1 MDFSYL
7 ILGAGRQGTAA
18 AYDLVRFGDARRVT
32 LADRD
37 RAVASAAAERV
48 NRLTGSRVADAAALD
63 VADPAAVRRA
73 LAGHDV
79 AISAVPYFF
88 NLALTRAAIESGVS
102 LCDLGGNTDIVREQH
117 ALDAE
122 ARRAGVSIVP
132 DCGMG
137 PGMGNTLAVHAM
149 ELLDE
154 TDGVRIYDGG
164 LPLEPR
170 PPWRYVASFSIE
182 GLTNEYYGAMTI
194 LRDGELVDAPA
205 FSEPEEVDF
214 PPLGRLEAFAASG
227 GVSTAPWTF
236 QGRLR
241 NYDLKILRY
250 PGSYAQ
256 LKAFADLGLFELEP
270 VEVDGH
276 PVVPR
281 HLFHALFEPQ
291 VRRDVV
297 EDICL
302 IRAYAVG
309 RKAGQPAAAIVQLVD
324 RYDPE
329 TGFSSMERTTGWH
342 ASIVAALVARGDIPR
357 GAVPVEVGLAGHVFV
372 EQARRRGFQVT
383 TEIETGTGAVPQFWS
398 GNQRPAP
405 A

>member
-1 MDFSYL
+1 MKFSYL
-7 ILGAGRQGTAA
+7 ILGSGRQGTAA
-18 AYDLVRFGDARRVT
+18 AYDLVKFGDARRVVM
-32 LADRD
+32 ADLD
-37 RAVASAAAERV
+37 KGVASAAADRV
-48 NRLTGSRVADAAALD
+48 NRLTATRTVEAASLDVADAAA
-63 VADPAAVRRA
+63 VRAA

-79 AISAVPYFF
+79 AISAVPYFL
-88 NLALTRAAIESGVS
+88 NLPLTHAAIESGVS
-102 LCDLGGNTDIVREQH
+102 LCDLGGNTDIVRQQH

-122 ARRAGVSIVP
+122 AKRAGVSIVP

-154 TDGVRIYDGG
+154 TEGVRIYDGG
-164 LPLEPR
+164 LPLVPQ
-170 PPWRYVASFSIE
+170 PPWNYVASFSIE
-182 GLTNEYYGAMTI
+182 GLTNEYYGEMTI
-194 LRDGELVDAPA
+194 LRDGELVGAPA
-205 FSEPEEVDF
+205 FAEPEEVDF

-236 QGRLR
+236 KDRLR
-241 NYDLKILRY
+241 HYDLKILRY

-270 VEVDGH
+270 VEVDGR

-291 VRRDVV
+291 VRREVV

-302 IRAYAVG
+302 IRVYAVG
-309 RKAGQPAAAIVQLVD
+309 RKAGQPAAAVVQLVD
-324 RYDPE
+324 RYDAE

-342 ASIVAALVARGDIPR
+342 ASIMAALVARGDVPR

-372 EQARRRGFQVT
+372 EEARRRGFEVT
-383 TEIETGTGAVPQFWS
+383 AEVVTGTGAVPAFWS
-398 GNQRPAP
+398 RGGRSTPA
-405 A
+405 

>member
-1 MDFSYL
+1 MKFSYL
-7 ILGAGRQGTAA
+7 VLGAGRQGTAA
-18 AYDLVRFGDARRVT
+18 AYDLVMFGDARRVT
-32 LADRD
+32 MADRD
-37 RAVASAAAERV
+37 LTIASAAADRV
-48 NRLTGSRVADAAALD
+48 NRLTGRGVADAAAVD
-63 VADPAAVRRA
+63 AADPAAVLRA
-73 LAGHDV
+73 LGGHDV

-88 NLALTRAAIESGVS
+88 NLAITRAAIERGVS
-102 LCDLGGNTDIVREQH
+102 LCDLGGNTDIVRQQH
-117 ALDAE
+117 ALDVE
-122 ARRAGVSIVP
+122 ARAAGVTIVP

-154 TDGVRIYDGG
+154 ADGVRIYDGG

-170 PPWRYVASFSIE
+170 PPWSYVASFSIE

-194 LRDGELVDAPA
+194 LRDGALVDAPA
-205 FSEPEEVDF
+205 FSEPEIVDF

-236 QGRLR
+236 KGKLR

-281 HLFHALFEPQ
+281 HVFHALFEPQ
-291 VRRDVV
+291 VRREVV

-302 IRAYAVG
+302 IRAYATG
-309 RKAGQPAAAIVQLVD
+309 RKDGQPAAAIVQLVD
-324 RYDPE
+324 RYDPS

-342 ASIVAALVARGDIPR
+342 ASIVAALVARAEVRR
-357 GAVPVEVGLAGHVFV
+357 GAVPVELGLPSRVFID
-372 EQARRRGFQVT
+372 EARRRGFEVT
-383 TEIETGTGAVPQFWS
+383 TEIVTDPGAIPSFWAKGGKTAS
-398 GNQRPAP
+398 A
-405 A
+405 